1 MSEFAGAVV
10 ASILVVEDEALIR
23 HLVVD
28 TLTDEGHTVTAAPS
42 GEEAL
47 DRLDAHQ
54 PDLLI
59 IDLRMPGMDG
69 QEFVRR
75 QREHGTSIPV
85 VVLSGSSEARQVG
98 REIGALAVI
107 RKPFD
112 LEELVRIVKQAT
124 G

>member
-1 MSEFAGAVV
+1 MAAL

-28 TLTDEGHTVTAAPS
+28 TLTDEGHSVMAAPS

-47 DRLDAHQ
+47 GRLNGHP

-59 IDLRMPGMDG
+59 VDLRMPGMSG

-75 QREHGTSIPV
+75 QRETGSSIPV
-85 VVLSGSSEARQVG
+85 VVLSGSSEAKQVG
-98 REIGALAVI
+98 RELGAIAVI
-107 RKPFD
+107 HKPFD
-112 LEELVRIVKQAT
+112 LDELVRIVKRVT
-124 G
+124 D